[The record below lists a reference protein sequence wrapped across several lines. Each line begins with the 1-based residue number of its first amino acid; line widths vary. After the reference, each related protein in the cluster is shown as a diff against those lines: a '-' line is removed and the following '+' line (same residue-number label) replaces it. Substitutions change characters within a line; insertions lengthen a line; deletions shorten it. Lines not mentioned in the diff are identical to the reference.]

1 MRDKATVMVHIN
13 AGGKGVRER
22 RITFGDY
29 WDSPP
34 PRLRLIW
41 WRLASIPQMQPSST
55 NKAVLILCYVPKSK
69 GSCGSAWRQSNGQ
82 VGVPRLL

>member
-29 WDSPP
+29 WDPPSPVAP
-34 PRLRLIW
+34 HMVTLSQHTTNATQQYKQGGSHLMLRAQEQ
-41 WRLASIPQMQPSST
+41 R
-55 NKAVLILCYVPKSK
+55 
-69 GSCGSAWRQSNGQ
+69 
-82 VGVPRLL
+82 